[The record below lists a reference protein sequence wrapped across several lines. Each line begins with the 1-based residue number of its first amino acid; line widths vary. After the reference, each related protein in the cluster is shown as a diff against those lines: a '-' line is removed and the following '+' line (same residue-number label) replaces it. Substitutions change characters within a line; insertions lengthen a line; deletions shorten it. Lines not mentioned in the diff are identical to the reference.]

1 MRSAILISVALLSVT
16 VAAPQRAQLPRK
28 GRTAEARRKRARK
41 PIRKLPRKKAL
52 VAARPSRLQEYLTRE
67 RARQGPPRPTP
78 EDRLR
83 GLARATPVSA
93 PASPLAKLTPQ
104 SYDPLPRRFT
114 FEIASILPIPIQP
127 DVPVPNR
134 WRVEFPAWQRY
145 DDTSLDTVY
154 ARSHWW
160 DPFNRNVI
168 KGDYPIFGRR
178 NFLNFTG
185 SSETLVETRRV
196 PVPSVASADQAGD
209 FGFFGRGDQFAMRQS
224 FRLSFDL
231 FRGSAGFRPVD
242 YELRITPEIN
252 INYLR
257 VRENGLTRAD
267 VRERTARTGHQRRIP
282 GDVHRK
288 TAVHQFDVGVA
299 LAPRRRR

>member
-1 MRSAILISVALLSVT
+1 
-16 VAAPQRAQLPRK
+16 
-28 GRTAEARRKRARK
+28 
-41 PIRKLPRKKAL
+41 
-52 VAARPSRLQEYLTRE
+52 
-67 RARQGPPRPTP
+67 
-78 EDRLR
+78 
-83 GLARATPVSA
+83 
-93 PASPLAKLTPQ
+93 
-104 SYDPLPRRFT
+104 F
-114 FEIASILPIPIQP
+114 P
-127 DVPVPNR
+127 D
-134 WRVEFPAWQRY
+134 WQRY

-160 DPFNRNVI
+160 DPFNRNAI
-168 KGDYPIFGRR
+168 KGDYPILGRR

-196 PVPSVASADQAGD
+196 PVPSVASADQPGD

-267 VRERTARTGHQRRIP
+267 VRERTARTDTNVGFQEMFIEKRLFTNPTSALRLRRGADDNGSAYFDFTSLRAGIQRFTSDFRGFIYSDEQP
-282 GDVHRK
+282 GVRLFGTFHNN
-288 TAVHQFDVGVA
+288 VFQHN
-299 LAPRRRR
+299 LAYFNL